1 MSAKVGSRFLTLSD
15 AGLFLDSDSLLRI
28 QALAAGKVAPMAV
41 VRQPIEPVPGGKYY
55 AKSIATYAK
64 RLETVAAM
72 HTEVAAEHAE
82 FHDAT
87 FVIATTQIGK
97 IKADRVMFSVL
108 FRGEECLTDI
118 ITGCIYSKEG
128 RCFSTDQIRII
139 GTKRCTLAQRK
150 KAIAVTR
157 KGGSGEY

>member
-1 MSAKVGSRFLTLSD
+1 MSAPIGTRFLSLSD

-28 QALAAGKVAPMAV
+28 QACAAGKVTPMAV
-41 VRQPIEPVPGGKYY
+41 VRPPIVPTVGGKYY
-55 AKSIATYAK
+55 AKSVVSYNNRIASNAI
-64 RLETVAAM
+64 LSDAI
-72 HTEVAAEHAE
+72 AAEHAAFHNAE
-82 FHDAT
+82 FL
-87 FVIATTQIGK
+87 IATTQIGN

-108 FRGEECLTDI
+108 FRGEECLADI

-128 RCFSTDQIRII
+128 RCFSTDQVRII

-157 KGGSGEY
+157 KGSSGEY